1 MPVLFLPALPAAL
14 PALVALALAAGAAR
28 ADVVSEARMA
38 PPTLSPAE
46 LQSCVSQRERMAQAG
61 DELAQLQSA
70 LERDRAEIE
79 RLSDALDL
87 RLGTLDRHDGG
98 AVSAFHAEMQERDLR
113 ILAHVDRLPAF
124 HARTEVLK
132 AEEAAWTAQCAG
144 RPVPDPQQGEA
155 AIPLGD

>member
-1 MPVLFLPALPAAL
+1 MPVLILSVRPALTAL
-14 PALVALALAAGAAR
+14 CALFLAAGAAQ

-38 PPTLSPAE
+38 PPALSPGE
-46 LQSCVSQRERMAQAG
+46 LQSCVSQREHMAQAG
-61 DELAQLQSA
+61 DELASLQAA

-79 RLSDALDL
+79 RLSEALDL
-87 RLGTLDRHDGG
+87 RLGALDRHDEA
-98 AVSAFHAEMQERDLR
+98 AVGAFHAEMQERDLR

-144 RPVPDPQQGEA
+144 RPVPDPQEDGAAVRAGE
-155 AIPLGD
+155 